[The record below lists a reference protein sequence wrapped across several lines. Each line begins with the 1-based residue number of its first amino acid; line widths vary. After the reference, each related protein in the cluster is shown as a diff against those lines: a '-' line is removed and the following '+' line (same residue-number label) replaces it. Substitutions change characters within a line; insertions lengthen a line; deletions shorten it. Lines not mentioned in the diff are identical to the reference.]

1 MFDKNVQRLL
11 PLDERFRQAEQYT
24 LDLDAV
30 PSQRTEP
37 PVRPDMDWRCPNH
50 PIFVSGCRY
59 CDPN

>member
-30 PSQRTEP
+30 SSQRTEP
-37 PVRPDMDWRCPNH
+37 PVRPDMMSGCPH
-50 PIFVSGCRY
+50 HSIFVYGCRY
-59 CDPN
+59 CDPR